1 MQITLGSFKGE
12 SNLTLSKK
20 SWKSDNFQPIGIA
33 TFVTFFYLSIRN
45 ELWLYLHAIA
55 AFPPI
60 SLCSPKR
67 ELKEVGI

>member
-12 SNLTLSKK
+12 SNLVEKKLEKWQLSTHRD
-20 SWKSDNFQPIGIA
+20 SNFRN
-33 TFVTFFYLSIRN
+33 FFYLSIRN
-45 ELWLYLHAIA
+45 ELWLYLHASA
-55 AFPPI
+55 AFSPI